1 MKLQIIRPEQDSI
14 GGFNVVQI
22 PQPNSLE
29 LTSVVDNSCEVI
41 LAPDVMDSFA
51 PAGVGKLCE
60 GLVSKL
66 RLGGEI
72 TLGGTDVRFFCKLAA
87 NGVISDSDAC
97 RIVNSIYSMSTSD
110 MVVEALKSLG
120 LSIVSVHM
128 DGLHYE
134 VKAVRG

>member
-1 MKLQIIRPEQDSI
+1 MKLQIVRPEQDTVE
-14 GGFNVVQI
+14 GFNVVQI
-22 PQPNSLE
+22 PQPNTLE
-29 LTSVVDNSCEVI
+29 LSSVVDNSCEVI
-41 LAPDVMDSFA
+41 LAPDAMDSFA

-72 TLGGTDVRFFCKLAA
+72 TLGGTDVRFFCKLTT

-97 RIVNSIYSMSTSD
+97 RIVNSIYAMSTSD
-110 MVVEALKSLG
+110 MVVGALQQLG
-120 LSIVSVHM
+120 LNVVSVHM